1 MELIASRWGAAELW
15 ESDWTSVA
23 LRGCKLAYLNLR
35 GATLTDVLV
44 EDCVIETLDLQ
55 GARIERM
62 AIVGGRVTEL
72 LLAESTLVDVDLR
85 GANLEA
91 VVPATGLSGATI
103 SLPQALDLATGLA
116 AGLGIDVR

>member
-1 MELIASRWGAAELW
+1 MGVGNDKQVQTHHLAFNRAS
-15 ESDWTSVA
+15 
-23 LRGCKLAYLNLR
+23 
-35 GATLTDVLV
+35 
-44 EDCVIETLDLQ
+44 IEKYGLQ

-72 LLAESTLVDVDLR
+72 LVAESTLVDVDLR
-85 GANLEA
+85 GANLES
-91 VVPATGLSGATI
+91 VVPATGLAGATI